1 MNTIFINASKHSNG
15 YHCDHSDLDRFHRPS
30 QLTNTHHQQRIQI
43 DVSKNYTGQQFRV
56 LEGKKALR

>member
-1 MNTIFINASKHSNG
+1 MNTILINASKHSNG
-15 YHCDHSDLDRFHRPS
+15 YHSDLNRFHRSS
-30 QLTNTHHQQRIQI
+30 QLTSTHHQQRIKI